1 MAVERN
7 PLLMMEPE
15 LQQEMPTSNFDVR
28 GETPS
33 IEAEMLEEN
42 IVNFMP
48 TEDGGVEVEF
58 GEMEE
63 MMISGPMGS
72 HFENLA
78 EYLEEE
84 DLDDIGNMVLDS
96 YESDKESREEW
107 EQIFER
113 GFDLLGLKLEET
125 TEPFD
130 GACTAVHPLLIE
142 SVVKF
147 QSKASQELFPAGGPV
162 KSQIIGSSTIERE
175 KQAQRV
181 KNFMNYQLTEQM
193 PEYFEEQE
201 RLLFHLPVMGSAF
214 KKIYYDQLL
223 ERPVSELVPVD
234 HFYVSYNAK
243 DLRTA
248 SRYTHLIFRSENDFR
263 KDVVS
268 GMYRDV
274 ELSKPSAPDLPEMTQ
289 KMDEIMGITSGGMDL
304 EDPQYVLLEQHCY
317 LDLPEPYS
325 DPDGIAHP
333 YIVTIE
339 EKSKKVLCIRRNYK
353 EDDPKKE
360 KKLHFIHYK
369 YVPGFGFYGLG
380 LIHFLGNLTMT
391 ATTAMRSLID
401 AGQFANLP
409 GGFKARGV
417 RLVGD
422 NEPIAPGEFK
432 EVESTGIDLNKAIV
446 TLPYK
451 EPSQTL
457 MGMMQFVIGAGQKFA
472 DSTEQVI
479 ADSKNSGP
487 VGTTMA
493 LLEASSKFFSAIHKR
508 LHKAQKDEFAV
519 LAQINYDYLPPSYP
533 YEVVGGDQEVF
544 KQDFDGRI
552 DIIPVSDPNIPSSA
566 HRMALGQTGN
576 SACFPDS
583 SRYFQ
588 HASPLQRGPDRCKL
602 PKPRRNPTTG
612 PKARAQETRWQT
624 SWPPP
629 RALPIAAFPGQ
640 NHEAHIQFKTA
651 FLKDPGTGA
660 NPMMQQI
667 VPILNANIRD
677 HMMLMKY
684 QEQDQ
689 GMVDGHSGV
698 ASDPTDHV
706 RWSWQRPQKEV
717 ANANAAM
724 GVAQSPEQQMLLLE
738 KERLEF
744 DREKAQAETLKDSAE
759 IALKQRDMNLRE
771 KENMSDLVMNVGK
784 METEERR
791 DNLKAL
797 ESAAKLELERDKAE
811 DNSEIKA
818 ADTAMK
824 SLLAMAQK

>member
-7 PLLMMEPE
+7 PLEVMEPE
-15 LQQEMPTSNFDVR
+15 LKEEMPVSNFDVR
-28 GETPS
+28 GDSPS
-33 IEAEMLEEN
+33 IEAEMMEDN
-42 IVNFMP
+42 IINFMP
-48 TEDGGVEVEF
+48 TDDGGVEVEF
-58 GEMEE
+58 GEIEE
-63 MMISGPMGS
+63 MVISGPMGS

-78 EYLEEE
+78 EHLSEE
-84 DLDDIGNMVLDS
+84 DLTEIGQTVYDS
-96 YESDKESREEW
+96 YEADKESREEW

-162 KSQIIGSSTIERE
+162 KAQIIGASTIERE

-181 KNFMNYQLTEQM
+181 KNFMNYQLTQQM

-248 SRYTHLIFRSENDFR
+248 DRYTHLIFRSVNDYK

-268 GMYRDV
+268 GMYLDID
-274 ELSKPSAPDLPEMTQ
+274 LGKPSAPDIPEMTQ
-289 KMDEIMGITSGGMDL
+289 KMDEIMGIASSGMDL

-339 EKSKKVLCIRRNYK
+339 EKSQKVLCIRRNYK
-353 EDDPKKE
+353 EGDPKQE

-391 ATTAMRSLID
+391 ATTAMRSLVD

-422 NEPIAPGEFK
+422 NEPISPGEFK
-432 EVESTGIDLNKAIV
+432 EVESTGIDLNKAII

-457 MGMMQFVIGAGQKFA
+457 MAMMQFVIGAGQKFA

-508 LHKAQKDEFAV
+508 LHKAQKDEFEV
-519 LAQINYDYLPPSYP
+519 LAQINYDYLPPAYP

-552 DIIPVSDPNIPSSA
+552 DVIPVSDPNIPSSA
-566 HRMALGQTGN
+566 HRMALGQLAIQLASQTPPGTFN
-576 SACFPDS
+576 MPALYREVLTAANFPNLDEILPPEQKPEP
-583 SRYFQ
+583 RD
-588 HASPLQRGPDRCKL
+588 PLADIIAATKG
-602 PKPRRNPTTG
+602 
-612 PKARAQETRWQT
+612 
-624 SWPPP
+624 
-629 RALPIAAFPGQ
+629 LPIAAFPGQ
-640 NHEAHIQFKTA
+640 NHEAHIQFKTS
-651 FLKDPGTGA
+651 FLKDPATGA
-660 NPMMQQI
+660 NPMMKQI
-667 VPILNANIRD
+667 VPVINANIRD
-677 HMMLMKY
+677 HMIMKY
-684 QEQDQ
+684 QEQVL
-689 GMVDGHSGV
+689 GLVKASGV
-698 ASDPTDHV
+698 ANDPQTTEMV
-706 RWSWQRPQKEV
+706 MAQAAEEV

-724 GVAQSPEQQMLLLE
+724 GIAQSPEQQMLLLE
-738 KERLEF
+738 KERLEL
-744 DREKAQAETLKDSAE
+744 DRQKAEMEAAKDSAD
-759 IALKQRDMNLRE
+759 IALKQMDMQLRG
-771 KENMSDLVMNVGK
+771 KENMNDMVMNVGK
-784 METEERR
+784 MEADERK

-797 ESAAKLELERDKAE
+797 EATARLELEKQKLD
-811 DNSEIKA
+811 DDSELKA
-818 ADTAMK
+818 ANTAIQTLQAVSK
-824 SLLAMAQK
+824 KLGG

>member
-7 PLLMMEPE
+7 PLLMME
-15 LQQEMPTSNFDVR
+15 QGIQEESPTSNFDSR

-33 IEAEMLEEN
+33 IEAEVLEEST
-42 IVNFMP
+42 VNFLP

-58 GEMEE
+58 GDTEE
-63 MMISGPMGS
+63 MVMSGPTGS
-72 HFENLA
+72 HYENIA
-78 EYLEEE
+78 EYLDE
-84 DLDDIGNMVLDS
+84 DDLVDIGNMVLNA

-147 QSKASQELFPAGGPV
+147 QSKASQELFPSGGPV
-162 KSQIIGSSTIERE
+162 KSQIIGASTIERE

-268 GMYRDV
+268 GMYRDI
-274 ELSKPSAPDLPEMTQ
+274 ELSKPAAPILPELTQ
-289 KMDEIMGITSGGMDL
+289 KMDEIMGIASGGMDL

-317 LDLPEPYS
+317 LDLPEPYD
-325 DPDGIAHP
+325 DPDGIAYP
-333 YIVTIE
+333 YVVTIE
-339 EKSKKVLCIRRNYK
+339 EKSRKVLSIRRNYK
-353 EDDPKKE
+353 EDDPKRE

-457 MGMMQFVIGAGQKFA
+457 MSMMQFVIGAGQKFA

-508 LHKAQKDEFAV
+508 LHMAQKDEFAV
-519 LAQINYDYLPPSYP
+519 LSQINYDYLPPAYP
-533 YEVVGGDQEVF
+533 YEVVGGDQEIF

-566 HRMALGQTGN
+566 HRMALGQLAIQLASQTPPGTFN
-576 SACFPDS
+576 MPALYREVLTAANFPNLDEILPPDHKPEP
-583 SRYFQ
+583 RD
-588 HASPLQRGPDRCKL
+588 PLADIMAATKG
-602 PKPRRNPTTG
+602 
-612 PKARAQETRWQT
+612 
-624 SWPPP
+624 
-629 RALPIAAFPGQ
+629 LPIAAFPGQ
-640 NHEAHIQFKTA
+640 NHEAHIQFKTS
-651 FLKDPGTGA
+651 FLKDPATGA
-660 NPMMQQI
+660 NPMMKQI
-667 VPILNANIRD
+667 VPIINANIRD
-677 HMMLMKY
+677 HMIMKY
-684 QEQDQ
+684 QEQVL
-689 GMVDGHSGV
+689 GMVEASGV
-698 ASDPTDHV
+698 ANDPKTTEMV
-706 RWSWQRPQKEV
+706 MAQAAEEV

-771 KENMSDLVMNVGK
+771 KENMNDLVLNVGK
-784 METEERR
+784 METEERK

-824 SLLAMAQK
+824 SLLAMAQKG

>member
-7 PLLMMEPE
+7 PLEALEPE
-15 LQQEMPTSNFDVR
+15 LKEEMPVSNFDVR
-28 GETPS
+28 GDTPS
-33 IEAEMLEEN
+33 IEAEMMEDN
-42 IVNFMP
+42 IINFMP
-48 TEDGGVEVEF
+48 TDDGGVEVEF
-58 GEMEE
+58 GEIEE
-63 MMISGPMGS
+63 MVISGPMGS

-78 EYLEEE
+78 EHLSEE
-84 DLDDIGNMVLDS
+84 DLTEIGQTVYDS
-96 YESDKESREEW
+96 YEADKESREEW

-162 KSQIIGSSTIERE
+162 KAQIIGASTIERE

-181 KNFMNYQLTEQM
+181 KNFMNYQLTQQM

-248 SRYTHLIFRSENDFR
+248 DRYTHLIFRSVNDYK

-268 GMYRDV
+268 GMYLDID
-274 ELSKPSAPDLPEMTQ
+274 LGKPSAPDIPEMTQ
-289 KMDEIMGITSGGMDL
+289 KMDEIMGIASSGMDL

-317 LDLPEPYS
+317 LDLPEPYN

-339 EKSKKVLCIRRNYK
+339 EKSQKVLCIRRNYK
-353 EDDPKKE
+353 ENDPKQE

-391 ATTAMRSLID
+391 ATTAMRSLVD

-422 NEPIAPGEFK
+422 NEPISPGEFK
-432 EVESTGIDLNKAIV
+432 EVESTGIDLNKAII

-457 MGMMQFVIGAGQKFA
+457 MAMMQFVIGAGQKFA

-508 LHKAQKDEFAV
+508 LHKAQKDEFEV
-519 LAQINYDYLPPSYP
+519 LAQINYDYLPPAYP

-552 DIIPVSDPNIPSSA
+552 DVIPVSDPNIPSSA
-566 HRMALGQTGN
+566 HRMALGQLAIQLASQTPPGTFN
-576 SACFPDS
+576 MPALYREVLTAANFPNLDEILPPEQKPEP
-583 SRYFQ
+583 RD
-588 HASPLQRGPDRCKL
+588 PLADIIAATKG
-602 PKPRRNPTTG
+602 
-612 PKARAQETRWQT
+612 
-624 SWPPP
+624 
-629 RALPIAAFPGQ
+629 LPIAAFPGQ
-640 NHEAHIQFKTA
+640 NHEAHIQFKTS
-651 FLKDPGTGA
+651 FLKDPATGA
-660 NPMMQQI
+660 NPMMKQI
-667 VPILNANIRD
+667 VPVINANIRD
-677 HMMLMKY
+677 HMIMKY
-684 QEQDQ
+684 QEQVL
-689 GMVDGHSGV
+689 GLVKASGV
-698 ASDPTDHV
+698 ANDPQTTEMV
-706 RWSWQRPQKEV
+706 MAQAAEEV

-724 GVAQSPEQQMLLLE
+724 GIAQSPEQQMLLLE
-738 KERLEF
+738 KERLEL
-744 DREKAQAETLKDSAE
+744 DRQKAEMEAAKDSAD
-759 IALKQRDMNLRE
+759 IALKQMDMQLRG
-771 KENMSDLVMNVGK
+771 KENMNDMVMNVGK
-784 METEERR
+784 MEADERK

-797 ESAAKLELERDKAE
+797 EATAKLELEKQKLD
-811 DNSEIKA
+811 DDSELKA
-818 ADTAMK
+818 ANTAIQTLQAVSK
-824 SLLAMAQK
+824 KLGG

>member
-7 PLLMMEPE
+7 PLEALEPE
-15 LQQEMPTSNFDVR
+15 LKEEMPVSNFDVR
-28 GETPS
+28 GDSPS
-33 IEAEMLEEN
+33 IEAEMMEDN
-42 IVNFMP
+42 IINFMP
-48 TEDGGVEVEF
+48 TDDGGVEVEF
-58 GEMEE
+58 GEIEE
-63 MMISGPMGS
+63 MVISGPMGS

-78 EYLEEE
+78 EHLSEE
-84 DLDDIGNMVLDS
+84 DLTEIGQTVYDS
-96 YESDKESREEW
+96 YEADKESREEW

-162 KSQIIGSSTIERE
+162 KAQIIGASTIERE

-181 KNFMNYQLTEQM
+181 KNFMNYQLTQQM

-248 SRYTHLIFRSENDFR
+248 DRYTHLIFRSVNDYK

-268 GMYRDV
+268 GMYLDID
-274 ELSKPSAPDLPEMTQ
+274 LGKPSAPDIPEMTQ
-289 KMDEIMGITSGGMDL
+289 KMDEIMGIASSGMDL

-339 EKSKKVLCIRRNYK
+339 EKSQKVLCIRRNYK
-353 EDDPKKE
+353 EGDPKQE

-391 ATTAMRSLID
+391 ATTAMRSLVD

-422 NEPIAPGEFK
+422 NEPISPGEFK
-432 EVESTGIDLNKAIV
+432 EVESTGIDLNKAII

-457 MGMMQFVIGAGQKFA
+457 MAMMQFVIGAGQKFA

-508 LHKAQKDEFAV
+508 LHKAQKDEFEV
-519 LAQINYDYLPPSYP
+519 LAQINYDYLPPAYP

-552 DIIPVSDPNIPSSA
+552 DVIPVSDPNIPSSA
-566 HRMALGQTGN
+566 HRMALGQLAIQLASQTPPGTFN
-576 SACFPDS
+576 MPALYREVLTAANFPNLDEILPPEQKPEP
-583 SRYFQ
+583 RD
-588 HASPLQRGPDRCKL
+588 PLADIIAATKG
-602 PKPRRNPTTG
+602 
-612 PKARAQETRWQT
+612 
-624 SWPPP
+624 
-629 RALPIAAFPGQ
+629 LPIAAFPGQ
-640 NHEAHIQFKTA
+640 NHEAHIQFKTS
-651 FLKDPGTGA
+651 FLKDPATGA
-660 NPMMQQI
+660 NPMMKQI
-667 VPILNANIRD
+667 VPVINANIRD
-677 HMMLMKY
+677 HMIMKY
-684 QEQDQ
+684 QEQVL
-689 GMVDGHSGV
+689 GLVKASGV
-698 ASDPTDHV
+698 ANDPQTTEMV
-706 RWSWQRPQKEV
+706 MAQAAEEV

-724 GVAQSPEQQMLLLE
+724 GIAQSPEQQMLLLE
-738 KERLEF
+738 KERLEL
-744 DREKAQAETLKDSAE
+744 DRQKAEMEAAKDSAD
-759 IALKQRDMNLRE
+759 IALKQMDMQLRG
-771 KENMSDLVMNVGK
+771 KENMNDMVMNVGK
-784 METEERR
+784 MEADERK

-797 ESAAKLELERDKAE
+797 EATARLELEKQKLD
-811 DNSEIKA
+811 DDSELKA
-818 ADTAMK
+818 ANTAIQTLQAVSK
-824 SLLAMAQK
+824 KLGG

>member
-7 PLLMMEPE
+7 PLEALEPE
-15 LQQEMPTSNFDVR
+15 LKEEMPVSNFDVR
-28 GETPS
+28 GDSPS
-33 IEAEMLEEN
+33 IEAEMMEDN
-42 IVNFMP
+42 IINFMP
-48 TEDGGVEVEF
+48 TDDGGVEVEF
-58 GEMEE
+58 GEIEE
-63 MMISGPMGS
+63 MVISGPMGS

-78 EYLEEE
+78 EHLSEE
-84 DLDDIGNMVLDS
+84 DLTEIGQTVYDS
-96 YESDKESREEW
+96 YEADKESREEW

-162 KSQIIGSSTIERE
+162 KSQIIGASTIERE

-181 KNFMNYQLTEQM
+181 KNFMNYQLTQQM

-248 SRYTHLIFRSENDFR
+248 DRYTHMIFRSVNDYK

-268 GMYRDV
+268 GMYLDID
-274 ELSKPSAPDLPEMTQ
+274 LGKPSAPDIPEMTQ
-289 KMDEIMGITSGGMDL
+289 KMDEIMGIASSGMDL

-339 EKSKKVLCIRRNYK
+339 EKSQKVLCIRRNYK
-353 EDDPKKE
+353 EGDPKQE

-391 ATTAMRSLID
+391 ATTAMRSLVD

-422 NEPIAPGEFK
+422 NEPISPGEFK
-432 EVESTGIDLNKAIV
+432 EVESTGIDLNKAII

-457 MGMMQFVIGAGQKFA
+457 MAMMQFVIGAGQKFA
-472 DSTEQVI
+472 DSTEQVL

-508 LHKAQKDEFAV
+508 LHKAQKDEFEV
-519 LAQINYDYLPPSYP
+519 LAQINYDYLPPAYP

-552 DIIPVSDPNIPSSA
+552 DVIPVSDPNIPSSA
-566 HRMALGQTGN
+566 HRMALGQLAIQLASQTPPGTFN
-576 SACFPDS
+576 MPALYREVLTAANFPNLDEILPPEQKPEP
-583 SRYFQ
+583 RD
-588 HASPLQRGPDRCKL
+588 PLADIIAATKG
-602 PKPRRNPTTG
+602 
-612 PKARAQETRWQT
+612 
-624 SWPPP
+624 
-629 RALPIAAFPGQ
+629 LPIAAFPGQ
-640 NHEAHIQFKTA
+640 NHEAHIQFKTS
-651 FLKDPGTGA
+651 FLKDPATGA
-660 NPMMQQI
+660 NPMMKQI
-667 VPILNANIRD
+667 VPVINANIRD
-677 HMMLMKY
+677 HMIMKY
-684 QEQDQ
+684 QEQVL
-689 GMVDGHSGV
+689 GLVKASGV
-698 ASDPTDHV
+698 ANDPQTTEMV
-706 RWSWQRPQKEV
+706 MAQAAEEV

-724 GVAQSPEQQMLLLE
+724 GIAQSPEQQMLLLE
-738 KERLEF
+738 KERLEL
-744 DREKAQAETLKDSAE
+744 DKQKAEMEAAKDSAD
-759 IALKQRDMNLRE
+759 IALKQMDMQLRG
-771 KENMSDLVMNVGK
+771 KENMNDMVMNVGK
-784 METEERR
+784 MEADERK

-797 ESAAKLELERDKAE
+797 EATARLELEKQKLD
-811 DNSEIKA
+811 DDSELKA
-818 ADTAMK
+818 ANTAIQTLQAVSK
-824 SLLAMAQK
+824 KLGG

>member
-7 PLLMMEPE
+7 PLEALEPE
-15 LQQEMPTSNFDVR
+15 LKEEMPVSNFDVR
-28 GETPS
+28 GDSPS
-33 IEAEMLEEN
+33 IEAEMMEDN
-42 IVNFMP
+42 IINFMP
-48 TEDGGVEVEF
+48 TDDGGVEVEF
-58 GEMEE
+58 GEIEE
-63 MMISGPMGS
+63 MVISGPMGS

-78 EYLEEE
+78 EHLSEE
-84 DLDDIGNMVLDS
+84 DLTEIGQTVYDS
-96 YESDKESREEW
+96 YEADKESREEW

-162 KSQIIGSSTIERE
+162 KAQIIGASTIERE

-181 KNFMNYQLTEQM
+181 KNFMNYQLTQQM

-248 SRYTHLIFRSENDFR
+248 DRYTHLIFRSVNDYK

-268 GMYRDV
+268 GMYLDID
-274 ELSKPSAPDLPEMTQ
+274 LGKPSAPDIPEMTQ
-289 KMDEIMGITSGGMDL
+289 KMDEIMGIASSGMDL

-317 LDLPEPYS
+317 LDLPEPYN

-339 EKSKKVLCIRRNYK
+339 EKSQKVLCIRRNYK
-353 EDDPKKE
+353 EGDPKQE

-391 ATTAMRSLID
+391 ATTAMRSLVD

-422 NEPIAPGEFK
+422 NEPISPGEFK
-432 EVESTGIDLNKAIV
+432 EVESTGIDLNKAII

-457 MGMMQFVIGAGQKFA
+457 MAMMQFVIGAGQKFA

-508 LHKAQKDEFAV
+508 LHKAQKDEFEV
-519 LAQINYDYLPPSYP
+519 LAQINYDYLPPAYP

-552 DIIPVSDPNIPSSA
+552 DVIPVSDPNIPSSA
-566 HRMALGQTGN
+566 HRMALGQLAIQLASQTPPGTFN
-576 SACFPDS
+576 MPALYREVLTAANFPNLDEILPPEQKPEP
-583 SRYFQ
+583 RD
-588 HASPLQRGPDRCKL
+588 PLADIIAATKG
-602 PKPRRNPTTG
+602 
-612 PKARAQETRWQT
+612 
-624 SWPPP
+624 
-629 RALPIAAFPGQ
+629 LPIAAFPGQ
-640 NHEAHIQFKTA
+640 NHEAHIQFKTS
-651 FLKDPGTGA
+651 FLKDPATGA
-660 NPMMQQI
+660 NPMMKQI
-667 VPILNANIRD
+667 VPVINANIRD
-677 HMMLMKY
+677 HMIMKY
-684 QEQDQ
+684 QEQVL
-689 GMVDGHSGV
+689 GLVKASGV
-698 ASDPTDHV
+698 ANDPQTTEMV
-706 RWSWQRPQKEV
+706 MAQAAEEV

-724 GVAQSPEQQMLLLE
+724 GIAQSPEQQMLLLE
-738 KERLEF
+738 KERLEL
-744 DREKAQAETLKDSAE
+744 DRQKAEMEAAKDSAD
-759 IALKQRDMNLRE
+759 IALKQMDMQLRG
-771 KENMSDLVMNVGK
+771 KENMNDMVMNVGK
-784 METEERR
+784 MEADERK

-797 ESAAKLELERDKAE
+797 EATARLELEKQKLD
-811 DNSEIKA
+811 DDSELKA
-818 ADTAMK
+818 ANTAIQTLQAVSK
-824 SLLAMAQK
+824 KLGG

>member
-7 PLLMMEPE
+7 PLEAMEPE
-15 LQQEMPTSNFDVR
+15 LKEEMPVSNFDVR
-28 GETPS
+28 GDSPS
-33 IEAEMLEEN
+33 IEAEMMEDN
-42 IVNFMP
+42 IINFMP
-48 TEDGGVEVEF
+48 TDDGGVEVEF
-58 GEMEE
+58 GEIEE
-63 MMISGPMGS
+63 MVISGPMGS

-78 EYLEEE
+78 EHLSEE
-84 DLDDIGNMVLDS
+84 DLTEIGQTVYDS
-96 YESDKESREEW
+96 YEADKESREEW

-162 KSQIIGSSTIERE
+162 KSQIIGASTIERE

-181 KNFMNYQLTEQM
+181 KNFMNYQLTQQM

-248 SRYTHLIFRSENDFR
+248 DRYTHMIFRSVNDYK

-268 GMYRDV
+268 GMYLDID
-274 ELSKPSAPDLPEMTQ
+274 LGKPSAPDIPEMTQ
-289 KMDEIMGITSGGMDL
+289 KMDEIMGIASSGMDL

-339 EKSKKVLCIRRNYK
+339 EKSQKVLCIRRNYK
-353 EDDPKKE
+353 EGDPKQE

-391 ATTAMRSLID
+391 ATTAMRSLVD

-422 NEPIAPGEFK
+422 NEPISPGEFK
-432 EVESTGIDLNKAIV
+432 EVESTGIDLNKAII

-457 MGMMQFVIGAGQKFA
+457 MAMMQFVIGAGQKFA
-472 DSTEQVI
+472 DSTEQVL

-508 LHKAQKDEFAV
+508 LHKAQKEEVEV
-519 LAQINYDYLPPSYP
+519 LAQIN
-533 YEVVGGDQEVF
+533 
-544 KQDFDGRI
+544 
-552 DIIPVSDPNIPSSA
+552 
-566 HRMALGQTGN
+566 
-576 SACFPDS
+576 
-583 SRYFQ
+583 
-588 HASPLQRGPDRCKL
+588 
-602 PKPRRNPTTG
+602 
-612 PKARAQETRWQT
+612 
-624 SWPPP
+624 
-629 RALPIAAFPGQ
+629 
-640 NHEAHIQFKTA
+640 
-651 FLKDPGTGA
+651 
-660 NPMMQQI
+660 
-667 VPILNANIRD
+667 
-677 HMMLMKY
+677 
-684 QEQDQ
+684 
-689 GMVDGHSGV
+689 
-698 ASDPTDHV
+698 
-706 RWSWQRPQKEV
+706 
-717 ANANAAM
+717 
-724 GVAQSPEQQMLLLE
+724 
-738 KERLEF
+738 
-744 DREKAQAETLKDSAE
+744 
-759 IALKQRDMNLRE
+759 
-771 KENMSDLVMNVGK
+771 
-784 METEERR
+784 
-791 DNLKAL
+791 
-797 ESAAKLELERDKAE
+797 
-811 DNSEIKA
+811 
-818 ADTAMK
+818 
-824 SLLAMAQK
+824 